1 MASDKIDDI
10 YEFLDTVDEYIQ
22 TNDTSNLGI
31 INDYSYY
38 AFDRFGDSILF
49 IIASNP
55 GNLRRDND
63 AYKRTVK
70 LLEDVIQYYKQNG
83 QIDKLK
89 LENKYNVPPFGE
101 MTLME
106 LMEKYEMPLTVSGG
120 YRRKHRIHKTN
131 KRKHTRKNT
140 RRHKTHKRT
149 QRRKHKTKTNKRK
162 HRTNKRRQRR

>member
-10 YEFLDTVDEYIQ
+10 YEFLDIVDEYIQ
-22 TNDTSNLGI
+22 TNNTSNLGI
-31 INDYSYY
+31 INDFSYY

-83 QIDKLK
+83 QIDKLR
-89 LENKYNVPPFGE
+89 LDNKYNVPPFGE

-120 YRRKHRIHKTN
+120 YRRKRKTHT
-131 KRKHTRKNT
+131 RRHTRRHTRKN
-140 RRHKTHKRT
+140 
-149 QRRKHKTKTNKRK
+149 RRKHKTKTNKRK
-162 HRTNKRRQRR
+162 HRTNKRKQRR